1 MNLSMNMNLW
11 AEEGIRRVY
20 AELEQEPV
28 ARWRYGGEFPTMP
41 LRIVYAAVTR
51 GGADTEL
58 YVGYDASTDIYQLW
72 DTLL

>member
-1 MNLSMNMNLW
+1 MNTYPVQRQD
-11 AEEGIRRVY
+11 ITRVY